1 VRREQ
6 QAELACRSMRLV
18 NKRSSSMRTTAPA
31 VVLPSTGSLKDPS
44 RTGAAR
50 AAGSTAS
57 STGARPLSFSSSC
70 VAVWVQRLSAHDDQ
84 RAHVLVGDAAHDAA
98 HAISTP
104 PGSVPNSST

>member
-1 VRREQ
+1 
-6 QAELACRSMRLV
+6 
-18 NKRSSSMRTTAPA
+18 
-31 VVLPSTGSLKDPS
+31 
-44 RTGAAR
+44 
-50 AAGSTAS
+50 
-57 STGARPLSFSSSC
+57 